1 MFSVTTLRQ
10 LKLSLIITGGQD
22 LRLLGRCGHCFIK
35 CSMAQTF
42 VDKTLH
48 LRHVSVAWMRT
59 DCNCTGEGWES
70 RTCSTLILILESLH
84 RTLHLRHVSVD
95 ANRLQLHRGRMG
107 KSHLLNADPDT

>member
-48 LRHVSVAWMRT
+48 LRHVSGDV
-59 DCNCTGEGWES
+59 
-70 RTCSTLILILESLH
+70 
-84 RTLHLRHVSVD
+84 
-95 ANRLQLHRGRMG
+95 QLHRGRMG